1 MLYKPEK
8 CPHPML
14 AKREQKLLC
23 GKLQAEMK
31 KRDIGYLILRNP
43 ANVFYATGYAP
54 LVGSGVAVVPVEGD
68 PYLLISTL
76 ESAEAYAQPRMWMCV
91 SLCPGC
97 LSTTEVR
104 SPVGTKVM

>member
-76 ESAEAYAQPRMWMCV
+76 ESAEAYAATEDVDVREL
-91 SLCPGC
+91 SLIHI
-97 LSTTEVR
+97 
-104 SPVGTKVM
+104 